1 MKIVNNTDTELVITG
16 RNIIR
21 SKKIFPGTFAHLDPE
36 LFDAIGITCRY
47 GQVDVVKTQE
57 LDGRFHLCPHEGLG
71 ARGEFDLDANDFV
84 IMVFRVT
91 TADKRS
97 NSLVEQQDKT
107 LHDKAIRDASNHLP
121 NAHIT
126 AFKRIDEL
134 TDAIKKS
141 IQICVPNET
150 TSDVKLIRNW
160 AKEIML
166 QCNIIDSIDE
176 D

>member
-1 MKIVNNTDTELVITG
+1 M
-16 RNIIR
+16 
-21 SKKIFPGTFAHLDPE
+21 
-36 LFDAIGITCRY
+36 
-47 GQVDVVKTQE
+47 
-57 LDGRFHLCPHEGLG
+57 
-71 ARGEFDLDANDFV
+71 
-84 IMVFRVT
+84 
-91 TADKRS
+91 
-97 NSLVEQQDKT
+97 QQDET
-107 LHDKAIRDASNHLP
+107 LHDKTIRDASNHLP
-121 NAHIT
+121 NSHIT